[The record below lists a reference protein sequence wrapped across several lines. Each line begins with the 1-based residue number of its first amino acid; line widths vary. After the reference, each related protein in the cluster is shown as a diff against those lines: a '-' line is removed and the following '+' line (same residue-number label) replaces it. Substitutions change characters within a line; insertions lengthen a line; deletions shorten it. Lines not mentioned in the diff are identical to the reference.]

1 MTQTTRDD
9 YSIDGLAR
17 LIHHI
22 HQTYRYYDPQ
32 GRRLHITV
40 PIPTHLTDPEREAL
54 LDRVIEECEKT
65 GTEPFDISTS
75 PGQVTLDYAA
85 SWTTLPDEDKEQ
97 TP

>member
-32 GRRLHITV
+32 GRRLHSRSVRIGS
-40 PIPTHLTDPEREAL
+40 
-54 LDRVIEECEKT
+54 CGSKT
-65 GTEPFDISTS
+65 
-75 PGQVTLDYAA
+75 ARA
-85 SWTTLPDEDKEQ
+85 
-97 TP
+97 